1 MKEATN
7 RLRNKQSDGM
17 MVFVLETVALSA
29 LDTSNESAQ
38 NLKLSRS
45 KKWFVRLPLSG
56 LPREVSE
63 THDGQTRDEGAE
75 NKNNK
80 LGRVRLARHGCRILL
95 RSMWLFVIAAK

>member
-80 LGRVRLARHGCRILL
+80 LGRVRLARHECRILL